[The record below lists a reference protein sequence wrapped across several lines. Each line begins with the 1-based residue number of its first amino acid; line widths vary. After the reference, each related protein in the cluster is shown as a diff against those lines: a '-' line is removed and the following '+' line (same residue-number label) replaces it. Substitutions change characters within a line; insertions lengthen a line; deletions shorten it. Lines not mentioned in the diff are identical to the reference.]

1 MTRTPELDKHF
12 GSKEVPPIATMKK
25 TLFPRVPPGAREY
38 CDEWLK
44 NIRALYE
51 DPEYYPDKLD
61 KATWKAES
69 MKLFN
74 GRGYYRPG
82 FLTWALQEHVRR
94 FKAQGKVPVFT
105 GPMSVNYLW
114 RYYDGQLVSPRICC
128 ECGNSL
134 LECECYD

>member
-12 GSKEVPPIATMKK
+12 GTKEVPPVPIMKR
-25 TLFPRVPPGAREY
+25 TLFPRVPSGAREY

-44 NIRALYE
+44 NIRALYGDE
-51 DPEYYPDKLD
+51 EYYPDKLD
-61 KATWKAES
+61 KATWRAES

-82 FLTWALQEHVRR
+82 FLTWALQEHIRR

-114 RYYDGQLVSPRICC
+114 NYYDGRLCAPVGSDEWRQSYLDG
-128 ECGNSL
+128 EL
-134 LECECYD
+134 

>member
-1 MTRTPELDKHF
+1 MTQTPELDKIF
-12 GSKEVPPIATMKK
+12 GPKIMRPVAMKK

-38 CDEWLK
+38 CDEWLN

-74 GRGYYRPG
+74 GRGWYRPG
-82 FLTWALQEHVRR
+82 FLTWALQEHIRR

-114 RYYDGQLVSPRICC
+114 NYYDGRLCAPVGSDEWRRSYLDG
-128 ECGNSL
+128 EL
-134 LECECYD
+134 